1 MVHQSST
8 CKNMFMFWSSCSLQD
23 HTMICKKYTCVLDQ
37 SGGMIS
43 LHMSP
48 FFLGTHHPCDQSGRL
63 HEVSAWKSERTPPI
77 VWIHGLIDD
86 SLLKKTTPWKTG
98 LTIRVAPRSYLRP
111 VSQEQSISHF
121 HSFWTNAAPLVFL
134 NTPSR
139 RHRSNCNSFG
149 IKIIWKILEVD
160 FQTNS
165 LRGLRLRSGWICIDL
180 SWARCWIITAWH

>member
-1 MVHQSST
+1 
-8 CKNMFMFWSSCSLQD
+8 
-23 HTMICKKYTCVLDQ
+23 MICKKYTCVLDQ

-48 FFLGTHHPCDQSGRL
+48 FFLGTHDTTHCLNPWAHRRFTF
-63 HEVSAWKSERTPPI
+63 E
-77 VWIHGLIDD
+77 
-86 SLLKKTTPWKTG
+86 KKTPWKTG
-98 LTIRVAPRSYLRP
+98 LTIRVAPRPYLRP
-111 VSQEQSISHF
+111 VSQEQPISHF

-149 IKIIWKILEVD
+149 IKIIRKILEVD

-180 SWARCWIITAWH
+180 S